1 MEALAGTAA
10 ASLPALPSHQPR
22 SRLAPRSLALPGGRS
37 CCGPL
42 RAAAAGGGGGAKD
55 DAQAGVTPNGSPV
68 IKVTPAASRAVER
81 GEIKAKGF
89 MVGY

>member
-22 SRLAPRSLALPGGRS
+22 SRLAPQSLALPAAA
-37 CCGPL
+37 
-42 RAAAAGGGGGAKD
+42 RAAGPPRRRSRWRRRRQD